1 MNMTI
6 KKISNLLAI
15 FCFYL
20 LWVLTSC
27 NTQTAQLPSLD
38 KPRKVLIVVG
48 DDRSGS
54 TTAIRKFDTSDYR
67 QLFHLIQQYGGG
79 TLAVE
84 IIGNPQPQ
92 HRQPFTY
99 FIKPAHPLYQ
109 FDPRDPNYT
118 LTQKKIMNLK
128 NDSLNQLNQA
138 IIRENLNKIEE
149 YLSEIQNNVINYVP
163 AGGDHTDINSSF
175 SYINKLINEPTYNQY
190 DKVFIIVCSDGIHQP
205 RSKVEPITEK
215 LQAGRA
221 EVLLL
226 GWETDKQA
234 IESPKVNEFA
244 EKRGLMEYLRSTLAD
259 IK

>member
-1 MNMTI
+1 MNKT
-6 KKISNLLAI
+6 SLNLFAI
-15 FCFYL
+15 LCFFI
-20 LWVLTSC
+20 LWFSIGC

-38 KPRKVLIVVG
+38 KPQKVLIVVG

-54 TTAIRKFDTSDYR
+54 TTAIRKFDINDYR
-67 QLFHLIQQYGGG
+67 QLFTLIQQYGGG

-109 FDPRDPNYT
+109 FDPRDPTYT

-128 NDSLNQLNQA
+128 NDSLNQLNQS
-138 IIRENLNKIEE
+138 IIQENLKRIEE
-149 YLSEIQNNVINYVP
+149 YLSEIQNNIINYAP
-163 AGGDHTDINSSF
+163 AGGDHTDINTSF
-175 SYINKLINEPTYNQY
+175 SYINKLLNQPTFNQY
-190 DKVFIIVCSDGIHQP
+190 DKIFIIVCSDGIHQP
-205 RSKVEPITEK
+205 RSRIEPITEK

-226 GWETDKQA
+226 GWETDKQS
-234 IESPKVNEFA
+234 IESSRVIEFA
-244 EKRGLMEYLRSTLAD
+244 EKRGLMEYLQTTLAD